1 MIRCYFC
8 ALFCPIQKDFIIK
21 IMHRFWVLIFFEIF
35 WSTFHRS
42 ILICVCVICWCF
54 VGWWEK
60 KRDEKKKG
68 NEEEEEEE
76 EEEWTFFCLSIQIVL
91 ECVCKEKSFCANAR
105 DTTHSLTHHFT
116 REEEEEEELEE
127 EEEKE
132 DNQSVVN
139 NTNNTN
145 TNMMHRGARSKGIGR
160 KFEHTA
166 RATHLSRKKTKDAHE
181 AKAAFME
188 AFLKRKKDEEK
199 KGSIIIG
206 KKKKTT
212 TTKKK
217 EEVPVVHGSTA
228 TPEDNNNAKVDL
240 KTCVSEPGEEILVT
254 SLKSRSGGVVGKM
267 AYVGK
272 AFPVEKRKKIAMAR
286 KAEIEVALEQKLEK
300 ELEGKGDEGDDDE
313 EEKERPELPTFIGSM
328 SKKKKKHNKK
338 MLRRSYTK

>member
-1 MIRCYFC
+1 M
-8 ALFCPIQKDFIIK
+8 
-21 IMHRFWVLIFFEIF
+21 
-35 WSTFHRS
+35 
-42 ILICVCVICWCF
+42 
-54 VGWWEK
+54 
-60 KRDEKKKG
+60 
-68 NEEEEEEE
+68 
-76 EEEWTFFCLSIQIVL
+76 
-91 ECVCKEKSFCANAR
+91 
-105 DTTHSLTHHFT
+105 
-116 REEEEEEELEE
+116 EE

-188 AFLKRKKDEEK
+188 AFLERRKKEEEK
-199 KGSIIIG
+199 KGIINIIVSRE
-206 KKKKTT
+206 KT
-212 TTKKK
+212 KK
-217 EEVPVVHGSTA
+217 EEVPVVHGGSTTA
-228 TPEDNNNAKVDL
+228 TQKEDKTVVNIVDL

-300 ELEGKGDEGDDDE
+300 ELEGKGDEGDE
-313 EEKERPELPTFIGSM
+313 EERPELPAFIGSM

-338 MLRRSYTK
+338 ILRRLYTK

>member
-1 MIRCYFC
+1 
-8 ALFCPIQKDFIIK
+8 
-21 IMHRFWVLIFFEIF
+21 
-35 WSTFHRS
+35 
-42 ILICVCVICWCF
+42 
-54 VGWWEK
+54 
-60 KRDEKKKG
+60 
-68 NEEEEEEE
+68 
-76 EEEWTFFCLSIQIVL
+76 
-91 ECVCKEKSFCANAR
+91 
-105 DTTHSLTHHFT
+105 
-116 REEEEEEELEE
+116 
-127 EEEKE
+127 
-132 DNQSVVN
+132 
-139 NTNNTN
+139 
-145 TNMMHRGARSKGIGR
+145 MHRGARSKGIGR

-188 AFLKRKKDEEK
+188 AFLRRKKDEEK

-206 KKKKTT
+206 EKKTT
-212 TTKKK
+212 TTKK

-228 TPEDNNNAKVDL
+228 TPEDNNAVDL

-300 ELEGKGDEGDDDE
+300 ELEGKGDEGDDE

>member
-1 MIRCYFC
+1 MR
-8 ALFCPIQKDFIIK
+8 
-21 IMHRFWVLIFFEIF
+21 
-35 WSTFHRS
+35 
-42 ILICVCVICWCF
+42 
-54 VGWWEK
+54 
-60 KRDEKKKG
+60 KRARYYTLTHTPLYERKKKKKKKT
-68 NEEEEEEE
+68 N
-76 EEEWTFFCLSIQIVL
+76 
-91 ECVCKEKSFCANAR
+91 N
-105 DTTHSLTHHFT
+105 
-116 REEEEEEELEE
+116 
-127 EEEKE
+127 
-132 DNQSVVN
+132 N
-139 NTNNTN
+139 NT
-145 TNMMHRGARSKGIGR
+145 MHRGARSKGIGR

-206 KKKKTT
+206 EKTT
-212 TTKKK
+212 TKK

-228 TPEDNNNAKVDL
+228 TPEDNNAKVDL

-300 ELEGKGDEGDDDE
+300 ELEGKGDEGDDEE

>member
-1 MIRCYFC
+1 M
-8 ALFCPIQKDFIIK
+8 
-21 IMHRFWVLIFFEIF
+21 
-35 WSTFHRS
+35 
-42 ILICVCVICWCF
+42 
-54 VGWWEK
+54 
-60 KRDEKKKG
+60 
-68 NEEEEEEE
+68 
-76 EEEWTFFCLSIQIVL
+76 
-91 ECVCKEKSFCANAR
+91 
-105 DTTHSLTHHFT
+105 
-116 REEEEEEELEE
+116 EE

-188 AFLKRKKDEEK
+188 AFLQRRKKEEEK
-199 KGSIIIG
+199 KGINSITVSSRE
-206 KKKKTT
+206 KT
-212 TTKKK
+212 KK
-217 EEVPVVHGSTA
+217 EEVPVVHGGSTTA
-228 TPEDNNNAKVDL
+228 TQKEDKTVVNIVDL

-300 ELEGKGDEGDDDE
+300 ELEGKGDEGDE
-313 EEKERPELPTFIGSM
+313 EERPELPAFIGSM

-338 MLRRSYTK
+338 ILRRLYTK

>member
-1 MIRCYFC
+1 MD
-8 ALFCPIQKDFIIK
+8 LF
-21 IMHRFWVLIFFEIF
+21 
-35 WSTFHRS
+35 
-42 ILICVCVICWCF
+42 
-54 VGWWEK
+54 
-60 KRDEKKKG
+60 
-68 NEEEEEEE
+68 
-76 EEEWTFFCLSIQIVL
+76 LSLHTTKSIVL
-91 ECVCKEKSFCANAR
+91 ECVRNKEKKFCQQTRAILHTLTR
-105 DTTHSLTHHFT
+105 TPLHERKKKTTTT
-116 REEEEEEELEE
+116 TTT
-127 EEEKE
+127 
-132 DNQSVVN
+132 NNNNNNNN
-139 NTNNTN
+139 NT
-145 TNMMHRGARSKGIGR
+145 MHRGARSKGIGR

-199 KGSIIIG
+199 KGRSIIG
-206 KKKKTT
+206 EKTTTT

-228 TPEDNNNAKVDL
+228 TPEENNAKVDL

>member
-1 MIRCYFC
+1 MS
-8 ALFCPIQKDFIIK
+8 LHTKSK
-21 IMHRFWVLIFFEIF
+21 
-35 WSTFHRS
+35 
-42 ILICVCVICWCF
+42 
-54 VGWWEK
+54 
-60 KRDEKKKG
+60 
-68 NEEEEEEE
+68 
-76 EEEWTFFCLSIQIVL
+76 L
-91 ECVCKEKSFCANAR
+91 ECVCKFEKSFCAHAR
-105 DTTHSLTHHFT
+105 DILHSRTRTPLHERKKKKKKKKTTTT
-116 REEEEEEELEE
+116 
-127 EEEKE
+127 
-132 DNQSVVN
+132 
-139 NTNNTN
+139 TT
-145 TNMMHRGARSKGIGR
+145 MHRGARSKGIGR

-199 KGSIIIG
+199 KGSVIIG
-206 KKKKTT
+206 EKTT
-212 TTKKK
+212 TKK

-228 TPEDNNNAKVDL
+228 TPEENNAKVDL

>member
-1 MIRCYFC
+1 M
-8 ALFCPIQKDFIIK
+8 
-21 IMHRFWVLIFFEIF
+21 
-35 WSTFHRS
+35 
-42 ILICVCVICWCF
+42 
-54 VGWWEK
+54 
-60 KRDEKKKG
+60 
-68 NEEEEEEE
+68 
-76 EEEWTFFCLSIQIVL
+76 
-91 ECVCKEKSFCANAR
+91 
-105 DTTHSLTHHFT
+105 
-116 REEEEEEELEE
+116 EE

-188 AFLKRKKDEEK
+188 AFLERRKKEEEK
-199 KGSIIIG
+199 KGIINIIVSRE
-206 KKKKTT
+206 KT
-212 TTKKK
+212 KK
-217 EEVPVVHGSTA
+217 EEVPVVHGGSTTA
-228 TPEDNNNAKVDL
+228 TQKEDKTVVNIVDL

-300 ELEGKGDEGDDDE
+300 ELEGKGDEGDE
-313 EEKERPELPTFIGSM
+313 EERPELPAFIGSM

>member
-1 MIRCYFC
+1 MR
-8 ALFCPIQKDFIIK
+8 
-21 IMHRFWVLIFFEIF
+21 
-35 WSTFHRS
+35 
-42 ILICVCVICWCF
+42 
-54 VGWWEK
+54 
-60 KRDEKKKG
+60 KRARYYTLTHTPLYERKKK
-68 NEEEEEEE
+68 
-76 EEEWTFFCLSIQIVL
+76 
-91 ECVCKEKSFCANAR
+91 KKKK
-105 DTTHSLTHHFT
+105 TT
-116 REEEEEEELEE
+116 
-127 EEEKE
+127 
-132 DNQSVVN
+132 NN
-139 NTNNTN
+139 NT
-145 TNMMHRGARSKGIGR
+145 MHRGARSKGIGR

-206 KKKKTT
+206 EKTT
-212 TTKKK
+212 TTTKK

-228 TPEDNNNAKVDL
+228 TPEDNNAKVDL

-300 ELEGKGDEGDDDE
+300 ELEGKGDEGDDEE

>member
-1 MIRCYFC
+1 MR
-8 ALFCPIQKDFIIK
+8 
-21 IMHRFWVLIFFEIF
+21 
-35 WSTFHRS
+35 
-42 ILICVCVICWCF
+42 
-54 VGWWEK
+54 
-60 KRDEKKKG
+60 KRARYYTLTRTPLHERKKK
-68 NEEEEEEE
+68 
-76 EEEWTFFCLSIQIVL
+76 
-91 ECVCKEKSFCANAR
+91 KKK
-105 DTTHSLTHHFT
+105 TTTT
-116 REEEEEEELEE
+116 T
-127 EEEKE
+127 
-132 DNQSVVN
+132 NNNNNNNNN
-139 NTNNTN
+139 NT
-145 TNMMHRGARSKGIGR
+145 MHRGARSKGIGR

-188 AFLKRKKDEEK
+188 AFLRRKKDEEK
-199 KGSIIIG
+199 KGIIIIG
-206 KKKKTT
+206 EKTT
-212 TTKKK
+212 TTTKK

-228 TPEDNNNAKVDL
+228 MPEDNNAVDL

-338 MLRRSYTK
+338 MLRRSYTKQ

>member
-1 MIRCYFC
+1 MR
-8 ALFCPIQKDFIIK
+8 
-21 IMHRFWVLIFFEIF
+21 
-35 WSTFHRS
+35 
-42 ILICVCVICWCF
+42 
-54 VGWWEK
+54 
-60 KRDEKKKG
+60 KRARYYTLTHTPLYERKKKKKKKT
-68 NEEEEEEE
+68 N
-76 EEEWTFFCLSIQIVL
+76 
-91 ECVCKEKSFCANAR
+91 N
-105 DTTHSLTHHFT
+105 
-116 REEEEEEELEE
+116 
-127 EEEKE
+127 
-132 DNQSVVN
+132 N
-139 NTNNTN
+139 NT
-145 TNMMHRGARSKGIGR
+145 MHRGARSKGIGR

-206 KKKKTT
+206 EKTT
-212 TTKKK
+212 TKK

-228 TPEDNNNAKVDL
+228 TPEDNNAKVDL

>member
-1 MIRCYFC
+1 M
-8 ALFCPIQKDFIIK
+8 
-21 IMHRFWVLIFFEIF
+21 E
-35 WSTFHRS
+35 
-42 ILICVCVICWCF
+42 CVRKERKAFAHTRAIYYTRTRTPLH
-54 VGWWEK
+54 E
-60 KRDEKKKG
+60 RKKK
-68 NEEEEEEE
+68 
-76 EEEWTFFCLSIQIVL
+76 
-91 ECVCKEKSFCANAR
+91 KKKKK
-105 DTTHSLTHHFT
+105 TTTT
-116 REEEEEEELEE
+116 
-127 EEEKE
+127 
-132 DNQSVVN
+132 
-139 NTNNTN
+139 T
-145 TNMMHRGARSKGIGR
+145 MHRGARSKGIGR

-199 KGSIIIG
+199 KGSSIIG
-206 KKKKTT
+206 EKTT
-212 TTKKK
+212 TKK

-300 ELEGKGDEGDDDE
+300 ELEGKGDEGDD
-313 EEKERPELPTFIGSM
+313 ERPELPTFIGSM

>member
-1 MIRCYFC
+1 
-8 ALFCPIQKDFIIK
+8 
-21 IMHRFWVLIFFEIF
+21 
-35 WSTFHRS
+35 
-42 ILICVCVICWCF
+42 
-54 VGWWEK
+54 
-60 KRDEKKKG
+60 
-68 NEEEEEEE
+68 
-76 EEEWTFFCLSIQIVL
+76 
-91 ECVCKEKSFCANAR
+91 
-105 DTTHSLTHHFT
+105 
-116 REEEEEEELEE
+116 
-127 EEEKE
+127 
-132 DNQSVVN
+132 
-139 NTNNTN
+139 
-145 TNMMHRGARSKGIGR
+145 MHRGARSKGIGR

-199 KGSIIIG
+199 KGSSIIG
-206 KKKKTT
+206 EKTT
-212 TTKKK
+212 TKK

-300 ELEGKGDEGDDDE
+300 ELEGKGDEGDD
-313 EEKERPELPTFIGSM
+313 ERPELPTFIGSM

>member
-1 MIRCYFC
+1 
-8 ALFCPIQKDFIIK
+8 
-21 IMHRFWVLIFFEIF
+21 
-35 WSTFHRS
+35 
-42 ILICVCVICWCF
+42 
-54 VGWWEK
+54 
-60 KRDEKKKG
+60 
-68 NEEEEEEE
+68 
-76 EEEWTFFCLSIQIVL
+76 
-91 ECVCKEKSFCANAR
+91 
-105 DTTHSLTHHFT
+105 
-116 REEEEEEELEE
+116 
-127 EEEKE
+127 
-132 DNQSVVN
+132 
-139 NTNNTN
+139 
-145 TNMMHRGARSKGIGR
+145 MHRGARSKGIGR

-188 AFLKRKKDEEK
+188 AFLRRKKEEEK
-199 KGSIIIG
+199 KGILN
-206 KKKKTT
+206 KKKT
-212 TTKKK
+212 KK

-228 TPEDNNNAKVDL
+228 TPEDNNAKVDL

>member
-1 MIRCYFC
+1 M
-8 ALFCPIQKDFIIK
+8 L
-21 IMHRFWVLIFFEIF
+21 
-35 WSTFHRS
+35 
-42 ILICVCVICWCF
+42 
-54 VGWWEK
+54 VGGEK
-60 KRDEKKKG
+60 KRDTRERKKKGKG

-76 EEEWTFFCLSIQIVL
+76 EEEVLDLFLCVSPYKKIVV
-91 ECVCKEKSFCANAR
+91 ECVCKFEKSFCAHAR
-105 DTTHSLTHHFT
+105 DIYYARTRTPLHERKKKKKKKKTTTT
-116 REEEEEEELEE
+116 
-127 EEEKE
+127 
-132 DNQSVVN
+132 
-139 NTNNTN
+139 TT
-145 TNMMHRGARSKGIGR
+145 MHRGARSKGIGR

-199 KGSIIIG
+199 KGSSIIG
-206 KKKKTT
+206 EKTT
-212 TTKKK
+212 TKK

-300 ELEGKGDEGDDDE
+300 ELEGKGDEGDD
-313 EEKERPELPTFIGSM
+313 ERPELPTFIGSM

>member
-1 MIRCYFC
+1 MS
-8 ALFCPIQKDFIIK
+8 L
-21 IMHRFWVLIFFEIF
+21 H
-35 WSTFHRS
+35 T
-42 ILICVCVICWCF
+42 
-54 VGWWEK
+54 K
-60 KRDEKKKG
+60 KLYWNASVNLRKAFAHTRAIYYTRTRTPLHERKKK
-68 NEEEEEEE
+68 
-76 EEEWTFFCLSIQIVL
+76 
-91 ECVCKEKSFCANAR
+91 KKKKKK
-105 DTTHSLTHHFT
+105 TTTT
-116 REEEEEEELEE
+116 
-127 EEEKE
+127 
-132 DNQSVVN
+132 
-139 NTNNTN
+139 T
-145 TNMMHRGARSKGIGR
+145 MHRGARSKGIGR

-206 KKKKTT
+206 EKTT
-212 TTKKK
+212 TKK

-300 ELEGKGDEGDDDE
+300 ELEGKGDEGDD
-313 EEKERPELPTFIGSM
+313 ERPELPTFIGSM

>member
-1 MIRCYFC
+1 
-8 ALFCPIQKDFIIK
+8 
-21 IMHRFWVLIFFEIF
+21 
-35 WSTFHRS
+35 
-42 ILICVCVICWCF
+42 
-54 VGWWEK
+54 
-60 KRDEKKKG
+60 
-68 NEEEEEEE
+68 
-76 EEEWTFFCLSIQIVL
+76 
-91 ECVCKEKSFCANAR
+91 
-105 DTTHSLTHHFT
+105 
-116 REEEEEEELEE
+116 
-127 EEEKE
+127 
-132 DNQSVVN
+132 
-139 NTNNTN
+139 
-145 TNMMHRGARSKGIGR
+145 MHRGARSKGIGR

-199 KGSIIIG
+199 KGRIIIG
-206 KKKKTT
+206 EKTTTT

-228 TPEDNNNAKVDL
+228 TPEDNNAKVDL

>member
-1 MIRCYFC
+1 MR
-8 ALFCPIQKDFIIK
+8 
-21 IMHRFWVLIFFEIF
+21 
-35 WSTFHRS
+35 
-42 ILICVCVICWCF
+42 
-54 VGWWEK
+54 
-60 KRDEKKKG
+60 KRARYYTLTRTPLHERKKK
-68 NEEEEEEE
+68 
-76 EEEWTFFCLSIQIVL
+76 
-91 ECVCKEKSFCANAR
+91 KK
-105 DTTHSLTHHFT
+105 TTTT
-116 REEEEEEELEE
+116 TTT
-127 EEEKE
+127 
-132 DNQSVVN
+132 NNNN
-139 NTNNTN
+139 NT
-145 TNMMHRGARSKGIGR
+145 MHRGARSKGIGR

-199 KGSIIIG
+199 KGRIIIG
-206 KKKKTT
+206 EKTT
-212 TTKKK
+212 TTTKKKK

-228 TPEDNNNAKVDL
+228 TPEENNAKVDL

-300 ELEGKGDEGDDDE
+300 ELEGKGDEGDE
-313 EEKERPELPTFIGSM
+313 EERPELPAFIGSM

>member
-1 MIRCYFC
+1 
-8 ALFCPIQKDFIIK
+8 
-21 IMHRFWVLIFFEIF
+21 
-35 WSTFHRS
+35 
-42 ILICVCVICWCF
+42 
-54 VGWWEK
+54 
-60 KRDEKKKG
+60 
-68 NEEEEEEE
+68 
-76 EEEWTFFCLSIQIVL
+76 
-91 ECVCKEKSFCANAR
+91 
-105 DTTHSLTHHFT
+105 
-116 REEEEEEELEE
+116 
-127 EEEKE
+127 
-132 DNQSVVN
+132 
-139 NTNNTN
+139 
-145 TNMMHRGARSKGIGR
+145 
-160 KFEHTA
+160 
-166 RATHLSRKKTKDAHE
+166 
-181 AKAAFME
+181 ME

-206 KKKKTT
+206 KKKTTT

-228 TPEDNNNAKVDL
+228 TPEDNNAKVDL